1 MLKLLAALVLSSV
14 TLSLPAQERTLFENV
29 RIFDGKSTSLTG
41 PMHVLIENGVIAQ
54 ISASP
59 IQHNDGVTV
68 INGTGRTIMPGLIDV
83 HVHLVFSS
91 LSASEMASPDLNEE
105 AIIAKAAVQ
114 SQKMLLRGFT
124 AVRDVGGPIF
134 PLKTAIDKGKIIG
147 PRVWPAGATVSQ
159 TAGHGDYRAP
169 DERSRRF
176 FGKPSKAEL
185 YGATFIADGRDEVL
199 TAVRENLRFGAA
211 FIKMMAGG
219 GTSSAYDP
227 IDVTQYTLDEMK
239 AAVEAAE
246 DWGTYITVHAYTP
259 RAVNKA
265 IDAGIKCIEHGQ
277 LLDEETLKRMA
288 KEGIWLSLQNL
299 VEDTPD
305 MHPLRRQKR
314 KPVIEGQRRVWAL
327 AKKHKVKL
335 AWGTDFLFEPELNE
349 EQNRYILKLQ
359 EWFSPAEILK
369 MITHDNAQLLALSG
383 KRSPYQGKLG
393 VIEEGALADV
403 LLVNGNPLQDLSL
416 IANPNE
422 NFLVIMKDGKAYKN
436 AFLR

>member
-1 MLKLLAALVLSSV
+1 MLKLLVAFVLSSV
-14 TLSLPAQERTLFENV
+14 ALSLPAQERTLFENV
-29 RIFDGKSTSLTG
+29 RIFDGKSTSLTE
-41 PMHVLIENGVIAQ
+41 PMQVLIENGVIAQ
-54 ISASP
+54 ISSSP
-59 IQHNDGVTV
+59 IQHSDGVTV
-68 INGTGRTIMPGLIDV
+68 INGTGRTLMPGLIDV

-91 LSASEMASPDLNEE
+91 LSTSEMAALDLNEE

-134 PLKTAIDKGKIIG
+134 PLKTAIDQGKIIG

-159 TAGHGDYRAP
+159 TAGHGDYRTP

-176 FGKPSKAEL
+176 FGKPSKAER

-335 AWGTDFLFEPELNE
+335 AWGTDFLFEPELNA

-403 LLVNGNPLQDLSL
+403 LLVNGNPFQDLSL
-416 IANPNE
+416 IAKPNE